1 MGTSYENDNHE
12 GIPADV
18 YSVIKSTEI
27 REYLRNEEELDI
39 YEKIEIIF
47 HSYISMHQ
55 KLAMLKQL
63 SKTGNAEEAGQINEA
78 YDILSEYM
86 NQIYNPTVR
95 TIFLLEI
102 EWPYLED
109 YSIEEKSEFL
119 GAYDTVDELTEMME
133 IYSENEMDMS
143 LYGYV
148 YVVQVPQDEKLRQP
162 FGFTLFWIDGECQV
176 KDIDIYEKASLRA
189 QGDRDVF
196 WMMDGTYERRY
207 PLPFE
212 DGSRLKLQLPFMEEP
227 FYGILSSVDAC
238 GWYHHLYD
246 EKDTERKDLAK
257 SVNLTSVGIDLGSR
271 YSSLDWIERA

>member
-1 MGTSYENDNHE
+1 MGTNYEKDEHE
-12 GIPADV
+12 GITADV
-18 YSVIKSTEI
+18 YSVIKSAEI

-63 SKTGNAEEAGQINEA
+63 SDTGNTEETGQINEA

-109 YSIEEKSEFL
+109 YSIKKESEFVS
-119 GAYDTVDELTEMME
+119 AYDTVDELIEMME
-133 IYSENEMDMS
+133 AYSENEMDMS

-148 YVVQVPQDEKLRQP
+148 SVVQVPQDEKLRQP
-162 FGFTLFWIDGECQV
+162 FGFTLFWIDGKCQV
-176 KDIDIYEKASLRA
+176 KDIDIQEEVNLRA
-189 QGDRDVF
+189 QGDGDVF
-196 WMMDGTYERRY
+196 LMMDGIGERRY

-227 FYGILSSVDAC
+227 FYGILSSVNAY

-257 SVNLTSVGIDLGSR
+257 SINLTSVDIDLASR

>member
-1 MGTSYENDNHE
+1 MGTNYEKDDHE
-12 GIPADV
+12 GLPADV
-18 YSVIKSTEI
+18 YSVIKSAEI

-55 KLAMLKQL
+55 KLAILKQL
-63 SKTGNAEEAGQINEA
+63 SDTGNAEEAGQINEA

-86 NQIYNPTVR
+86 NQIYNPAVR

-109 YSIEEKSEFL
+109 YSIEKESEFVS
-119 GAYDTVDELTEMME
+119 AYDTVDELIEMME
-133 IYSENEMDMS
+133 VYSENEMDMS

-148 YVVQVPQDEKLRQP
+148 SVVQVPQDKKLRQP
-162 FGFTLFWIDGECQV
+162 FGFTLFWIDGKCQV
-176 KDIDIYEKASLRA
+176 KDIDIHEEVNLRA

-196 WMMDGTYERRY
+196 LMMDGIGVRRY

-246 EKDTERKDLAK
+246 ENDTERKDLAK
-257 SVNLTSVGIDLGSR
+257 SINLTYASIDLGSR